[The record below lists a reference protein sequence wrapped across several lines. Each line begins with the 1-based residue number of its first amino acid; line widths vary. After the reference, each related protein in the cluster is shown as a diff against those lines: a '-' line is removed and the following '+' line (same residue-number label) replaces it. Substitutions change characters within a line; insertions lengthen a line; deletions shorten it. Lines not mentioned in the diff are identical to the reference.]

1 MKVFRNII
9 YVIIAIFLGI
19 FINLLSLSFI
29 LKDVVQGE
37 IISNTIKTSIVS
49 GYLANNID
57 NLTDDQ
63 KVLIEDFLK
72 DNEINEVVD
81 SFIDGYLN
89 SQGNEKYR
97 VSQEDVDKLKNY
109 IEKHQEIIKQ
119 ISNKDIDINDITK
132 EITVDNINSKFDE
145 VYDKLDNNTSQVQ
158 PVINSY
164 KYFTVGPAKII
175 LIVIIIVCILLL
187 ILISWSLIKW
197 MKTVGIC
204 LVSNG
209 AIILF
214 MFVVAD
220 ALKDFIIKSSNL
232 NIGFSN
238 FTFTNILMVGA
249 IELLVGILLIVT
261 YKILNKYISN
271 NSKLREDNIVDNKQE
286 DNIID
291 ENISK

>member
-63 KVLIEDFLK
+63 KELIEDFLK

-89 SQGNEKYR
+89 NQGNEKYR

-164 KYFTVGPAKII
+164 KYFTVGPAKVI
-175 LIVIIIVCILLL
+175 LIVLIIVCIILLV
-187 ILISWSLIKW
+187 LISWSLIKW

-209 AIILF
+209 VIILF

-232 NIGFSN
+232 NITFSN

-249 IELLVGILLIVT
+249 IELLVGILLIVA
-261 YKILNKYISN
+261 YKLLNNKYV
-271 NSKLREDNIVDNKQE
+271 SKTKEDIVIENKQDDNKIE
-286 DNIID
+286 
-291 ENISK
+291 ESISK